1 VGSPGEKNVGKVV
14 EQTVVGIYST
24 TFTRE
29 TLLNK
34 IALNKESTAPFQR
47 CDVLVF
53 ADWIWS
59 LRLVPM
65 DFQR

>member
-1 VGSPGEKNVGKVV
+1 VGSPGEKNVEKVV
-14 EQTVVGIYST
+14 EQKAVGICST

-29 TLLNK
+29 TLSNQ
-34 IALNKESTAPFQR
+34 IALNKESTAPLQR

-53 ADWIWS
+53 ADWFWS
-59 LRLVPM
+59 LRLVPL